1 MTDIRSDII
10 INVDTSIGIAEIKN
24 LQRQIAELNA
34 QLLKSGAQQARA
46 AQNIQRNLINN
57 INATGQFAA
66 SVKNIS
72 STAESFTTALERNK
86 LGMGEYFRYAGGASK
101 TFGKLFKR
109 EFDTIQQVAESRV
122 KTLQTQYVKLGRDAN
137 GALKAIQVRPLALD
151 MENLATKTAIAAQKQ
166 QLMNQLLKQGSTNLL
181 NFGKNTQWAGR
192 QLMVG
197 FTIPLAYLGS
207 VASKTFMQMEEQA
220 IRFKRVYGDT
230 FTATSETDKMIDQ
243 VKKLAGEFTK
253 YGIQVEKTMKMAAD
267 AAAMGKMGA
276 DLLAQIKEA
285 STLAVLGG
293 VEQEQALETT
303 ISLTNAFGIAA
314 EKLAGKINF
323 LNAVENQTVTSIE
336 DLTIAIPKAAPVI
349 KQLGGDVEDL
359 TFFLTAMKEG
369 GINASEG
376 ANALKSGLASLINP
390 TDKASKFL
398 AGFGINLKGIVEAN
412 KGNVK
417 GLVVDFAQALDT
429 LDPLSKARAIEQL
442 FGKFQFSRLST
453 LFQNVIAEG
462 SQAER
467 VLKLTRNST
476 EELAILSE
484 RELKRVE
491 ESPMYK
497 FKKAVEDLKVSL
509 VPLGEAFLKAVTP
522 LVEFAKGFLDRFN
535 SMGEGAKQFAVI
547 ATTVVAGIGPV
558 LLMTFGLIANG
569 VANLI
574 KMFAAISNIFRGAG
588 KSSADLGTQTEYM
601 TQQQLEAAAVA
612 ASLDQTHA
620 KLIQTFGVETA
631 AVEKLATAYA
641 RAVVAQSKLVGSPIP
656 AGKGRGA
663 APAKPMKL
671 QSGIL
676 SVPGPKG
683 AGDVVPAMLSPGEAV
698 IPAKQSQKYAG
709 LIQGM
714 MKDEIPGFRFGRN
727 PFASML
733 GRSRVAV
740 RMKQEDLQAALGAGK
755 KARYQNAFAT
765 GTGADYL
772 TTSGLQNPAQAKLR
786 SAMERDVFGIPLD
799 AAAGSRPTYGYARTS
814 PLQAIINKLFGFKGR
829 QFNTV
834 TANQRIGE
842 KKFWSPA
849 NQPDVKYPELDRN
862 DPLARYGDVDL
873 ITRRSVAKRSSAHVG
888 DALIRYNR
896 VLGGRKSVVPVD
908 PRFGAAPIKGA
919 TQSQLDKAMF
929 DTLNSP
935 FGNNRVPGTNMYNAN
950 PKPGYV
956 ETYTPGGFGLNEVSR
971 IVTRDRGTAKQLQK
985 LVDRAGLRIKVTP
998 QNAPLVVRML
1008 SNVIGSR
1015 FSEGSDKISA
1025 NIIREL
1031 RSKLR
1036 GSPTAISDAYKGVT
1050 YGALAQEDALV
1061 KSLATKYGLSQSQVL
1076 SLLGTDN
1083 SHIGK
1088 VTRTVT
1094 IGGSTEEAKLW
1105 RMQDIQKDHRAVNQI
1120 LENISVM
1127 GSPKGSFLQSLTAEE
1142 ISRSQKIG
1150 LEDARRELANIQAG
1164 GHPTSRAG
1172 YQVLKGIADI
1182 TANKFP
1188 TKATGVRAKILSEL
1202 LDFRFKDKTAG
1213 SYFKALEAKKL
1224 TLPADDR
1231 ITSRGIAQQDR
1242 RIATANQQLALL
1254 PSVKRPVKNPTTKV
1268 QAPKLTRGS
1277 KQQAAISMAQL
1288 LGKRYASGVVS
1299 VPGPKG
1305 AGDVV
1310 PAMLSPGEAVIPAK
1324 MSEKYAPLISSMI
1337 SDSVPGYAQGRQRRN
1352 RANFGSNYGPIARG
1366 EMTPPVSQTQVSAS
1380 VANTLMA
1387 SMKSSRVKTAFGNIA
1402 TSVGNS
1408 ISSGLSSIKG
1418 KLVDAAS
1425 SVQEKMSSR
1434 QQQAQPGQIVQ
1445 TGNRYYEV
1453 DENGKKRQI
1462 KKADALARQQSQP
1475 KPSLGSRISGR
1486 LGTVGM
1492 VGSTVGMG
1500 MMMSGDPGMQQAGG
1514 LVMGAS
1520 MLAPLLPMIMNP
1532 IGLTVT
1538 ALTAL
1543 AAGAYFLN
1551 EQFKQNVKNAHDL
1564 AMATGGSEKALRQF
1578 SEFSGKVAAGEIMDR
1593 RREAGVDVFQT
1604 AAGKTGFGEAYLQ
1617 SEAGKAMYD
1626 SFSKVFNQQGRDS
1639 AISSLTSQMTTAI
1652 ASGALD
1658 AGQARDIVA
1667 ALGKQLNDYSFS
1679 ISVNSKLLSLLGPN
1693 GENLLTNPLQIRVAA
1708 IESSRE
1714 QVSGTLPDVSYSQ
1727 DFNKNYGVAEAMVWF
1742 GNTFLGQDTLTNS
1755 DIDAGK
1761 VSLSNDPAAMGSYVA
1776 STAIALQ
1783 TNQEMLDSLQ
1793 LQNEQLVAAAKA
1805 RGDLA
1810 EVARLE
1816 KQYEED
1822 RTALLKENAATVK
1835 TIQDNFAR
1843 FTGPTQG
1850 KVLTQYK
1857 DLTKELYK
1865 DDPIQSKILDGL
1877 ETNLSALDDD
1887 KEVVIRAALLSKDL
1901 SPNAANNLL
1910 SGENVDTNVDL
1921 MVKLGAQGYNKA
1933 DSISALFDKKGN
1945 TGQLFKDKLLG
1956 FEDPAEA
1963 EKYMGQFDSVIQ
1975 TLSAAGDNALTVGME
1990 FYFKNPEL
1998 LTDAN
2003 KDIADFKA
2011 KTEGKPITMD
2021 IIQQVYGQEMVDQIK
2036 TNQAYF
2042 DSLPDDQKVTYTT
2055 VLRMVGEMDPA
2066 AKMIA
2071 AINFVKSGKG
2081 ADQFKK
2087 MTGMDYA
2094 TASASGTMS
2103 YEWVNSKAVEV
2114 YDTYYAQSVTE
2125 AGNTTTKTTAPPTNN
2140 NTGGKKDDPYE
2151 DILRD
2156 LKRLRNWTIKTAGG
2170 FKELQR
2176 VMGKSNNMKILGGV
2190 ESKLLESTAGISAP
2204 LASYFAGLDEKTQ
2217 KLFFKIGKDGKLV
2230 LTKQGKYFKQAFD
2243 ERAVGNVYVGLQG
2256 QLKTLKQQNI
2266 ATKKLADMGL
2276 DWATA
2281 SEMAGDAEFA
2291 AAVASGKN
2299 ATELQKI
2306 VNLKKQELELTKKS
2320 NALQEARIAIDENN
2334 EQTKL
2339 NDLIA
2344 AYSFDDQKAIMAS
2357 SQLQELIKTGQ
2368 ANTAEFQRLLAQEI
2382 KKIIDQDFRAAA
2394 DALKQAVKDFMARAR
2409 AERTVQSQ
2417 FGKSSPVVAS
2427 VIQSDQ
2433 QLMDMITAAQT
2444 AGKELGQEFY
2454 DRLRQLLSDPDTLG
2468 QVFDEGLNK
2477 AFSAFDA
2484 QEKAIELKFEA
2495 DTKFL
2500 TDPETGII
2508 SVAQRKIA
2516 DLEYAI
2522 DDYNYGLEQISQK
2535 ETEINEKYD
2544 ERFKALDE
2552 IRKVNDRLIA
2562 QEQAQLNVA
2571 DALTRGDIAAAARA
2585 VQDYRA
2591 KQVATNAEAQR
2602 DALETAK
2609 QKELDALTATVNG
2622 KTLTRKQLEKE
2633 IQTIKNQILEIE
2645 EKTLEPAEKALRNF
2659 TEQRDIA
2666 ISNVTVLGKTRLE
2679 WEGIQNQVAI
2689 AAVNNNAFLS
2699 SLIAT
2704 LSVVEALKKAYGELG
2719 GSTPGSVNIAT
2730 SPAGTIANFTTPESS
2745 TAEPS
2750 SVTINPNLTAA
2761 APVVTATPETTTA
2774 APVVVTTAAPAA
2786 TSAPAKSTTAAPKK
2800 TTTAA
2805 PKKVNPAYTTAK
2817 NAVDNLTDQLA
2828 DARAKVS
2835 KHSNLLA
2842 GFERSRNAV
2851 PPAYRYTYDDDI
2863 AAQKKLI
2870 SQWQS
2875 TINWTGKAL
2884 QDAQSKLAKTP
2895 QYLAMG
2901 GLVKGFNT
2909 GGFVSQGT
2917 DTVPAMLT
2925 PGEFVVKKYAVD
2937 SFGMDNLKAIN
2948 NGTYQGE
2955 SVYNYEVNISVKSD
2969 ADADQIARAVISQ
2982 IKQVDSQR
2990 IRGNSFNG

>member
-1 MTDIRSDII
+1 
-10 INVDTSIGIAEIKN
+10 
-24 LQRQIAELNA
+24 
-34 QLLKSGAQQARA
+34 
-46 AQNIQRNLINN
+46 
-57 INATGQFAA
+57 
-66 SVKNIS
+66 
-72 STAESFTTALERNK
+72 
-86 LGMGEYFRYAGGASK
+86 
-101 TFGKLFKR
+101 
-109 EFDTIQQVAESRV
+109 
-122 KTLQTQYVKLGRDAN
+122 
-137 GALKAIQVRPLALD
+137 
-151 MENLATKTAIAAQKQ
+151 
-166 QLMNQLLKQGSTNLL
+166 
-181 NFGKNTQWAGR
+181 
-192 QLMVG
+192 MVG
-197 FTIPLAYLGS
+197 FTIPLAYLGT

-230 FTATSETDKMIDQ
+230 FTATAETDKMIDQ
-243 VKKLAGEFTK
+243 VKRLAGEFTK
-253 YGIQVEKTMKMAAD
+253 YGVQVEKTMKMAAD

-398 AGFGINLKGIVEAN
+398 EGFGINLKGIVEAN

-417 GLVVDFAQALDT
+417 GLVTDFAKALDT
-429 LDPLSKARAIEQL
+429 LDPLNRARSIEQL

-491 ESPMYK
+491 DSPMYK

-588 KSSADLGTQTEYM
+588 KSSTDLGTQTEYM

-641 RAVVAQSKLVGSPIP
+641 RAVVAQSKLVGAP
-656 AGKGRGA
+656 AGGKRGA
-663 APAKPMKL
+663 ASQKPMKL

-1094 IGGSTEEAKLW
+1094 IGGSAEEAKLW

-1150 LEDARRELANIQAG
+1150 LEDARRELANIKAG

-1224 TLPADDR
+1224 TLPADDK

-1254 PSVKRPVKNPTTKV
+1254 PSVKRPAKNPTTKV

-1425 SVQEKMSSR
+1425 SVQERISSR
-1434 QQQAQPGQIVQ
+1434 QQAQTGQIVQ

-1538 ALTAL
+1538 ALAAL

-1551 EQFKQNVKNAHDL
+1551 EQFKQNVKNAYDL
-1564 AMATGGSEKALRQF
+1564 EMATGGSAQALQKF
-1578 SEFSGKVAAGEIMDR
+1578 SEFSGNVGAGEIMDR
-1593 RREAGVDVFQT
+1593 RRDAGVDVFQT

-1617 SEAGKAMYD
+1617 SEAGKSMYE

-1639 AISSLTSQMTTAI
+1639 AISNLTSQMTTAV
-1652 ASGALD
+1652 ASGVLD

-1693 GENLLTNPLQIRVAA
+1693 GENLLTNPLQIRIAA

-1714 QVSGTLPDVSYSQ
+1714 QVAATLPDVSYSQ
-1727 DFNKNYGVAEAMVWF
+1727 DFNKNYGLAEAMIWI
-1742 GNTFLGQDTLTNS
+1742 GNTFLGQDSLTNS

-1761 VSLSNDPAAMGSYVA
+1761 VSLSNDPAAIGSYVA

-1793 LQNEQLVAAAKA
+1793 LQHEQLVANAKA

-1822 RTALLKENAATVK
+1822 RTALLRENATTVK
-1835 TIQDNFAR
+1835 AIQDNFAR
-1843 FTGPTQG
+1843 FTGPTQA

-1865 DDPIQSKILDGL
+1865 DDPIQTKMLEGL
-1877 ETNLSALDDD
+1877 ETNLAALDDD

-1901 SPNAANNLL
+1901 SPTAANNLL

-1933 DSISALFDKKGN
+1933 DSIAGMFDKKGN
-1945 TGQLFKDKLLG
+1945 TAQLFKDKLLG
-1956 FEDPAEA
+1956 FEDPVDAEN
-1963 EKYMGQFDSVIQ
+1963 YMSSFDSVIQ
-1975 TLSAAGDNALTVGME
+1975 SLSAAGDSALTVGME

-2003 KDIADFKA
+2003 KDIAEFKK

-2114 YDTYYAQSVTE
+2114 FDTYYAESVTS
-2125 AGNTTTKTTAPPTNN
+2125 AGDTSGGTTKAPTTKAP
-2140 NTGGKKDDPYE
+2140 GGKKDDPYE

-2204 LASYFAGLDEKTQ
+2204 MASYFAGLDEATQ

-2299 ATELQKI
+2299 AAELQKI
-2306 VNLKKQELELTKKS
+2306 VNLKKEELELTKKS

-2334 EQTKL
+2334 EQNKL

-2344 AYSFDDQKAIMAS
+2344 TYSFDDQKAIMAS

-2368 ANTAEFQRLLAQEI
+2368 ANTEEFQRLLAQEI
-2382 KKIIDQDFRAAA
+2382 KKIIEQDFKAAS
-2394 DALKQAVKDFMARAR
+2394 DALKQAIKDYVAQAR
-2409 AERTVQSQ
+2409 AERTVEKQ
-2417 FGKSSPVVAS
+2417 FGKSSPVINS
-2427 VIQSDQ
+2427 VIQNDQ
-2433 QLMDMITAAQT
+2433 QLMDMIVAAQT

-2454 DRLRQLLSDPDTLG
+2454 ARLKQLLSDSDVLG
-2468 QVFDEGLNK
+2468 QVFDEGLNN
-2477 AFSAFDA
+2477 AFAAFDA
-2484 QEKAIELKFEA
+2484 QEKKIELKFEA
-2495 DTKFL
+2495 DTSYL
-2500 TDPETGII
+2500 TDPENGII
-2508 SVAQRKIA
+2508 PKAQRQIA

-2535 ETEINEKYD
+2535 ETEINEKYE

-2552 IRKVNDRLIA
+2552 IRKVNDRLVA
-2562 QEQAQLNVA
+2562 QEQAQLSVA
-2571 DALTRGDIAAAARA
+2571 DALTRGDVAAAARA

-2602 DALETAK
+2602 DALELAK
-2609 QKELDALTATVNG
+2609 QKELDAITATING
-2622 KTLTRKQLEKE
+2622 KSLTRKQIEKE

-2679 WEGIQNQVAI
+2679 WEGIQNQVAL
-2689 AAVNNNAFLS
+2689 ATVNNNAFLS
-2699 SLIAT
+2699 SLVAT

-2719 GSTPGSVNIAT
+2719 GSTPGSVDVAT
-2730 SPAGTIANFTTPESS
+2730 APTGTIPVFTTPETTKADDSS
-2745 TAEPS
+2745 I
-2750 SVTINPNLTAA
+2750 TINPNLTAA
-2761 APVVTATPETTTA
+2761 PTPAPTTAPTIDPKLLATAPKDTTAKPITTVKPTTT
-2774 APVVVTTAAPAA
+2774 T
-2786 TSAPAKSTTAAPKK
+2786 KK
-2800 TTTAA
+2800 PTTTTT
-2805 PKKVNPAYTTAK
+2805 PKINPAYISAK
-2817 NAVDNLTDQLA
+2817 QSVDSLSSQLQA
-2828 DARAKVS
+2828 AREKVAS
-2835 KHSNLLA
+2835 YQASLA
-2842 GFERSRNAV
+2842 SAERSRAAV
-2851 PPAYRYTYDDDI
+2851 PPSYRYTYDDDI
-2863 AAQKKLI
+2863 AKYKSLI
-2870 SQWQS
+2870 STWS
-2875 TINWTGKAL
+2875 TTVNWTGTAL
-2884 QDAQSKLAKTP
+2884 QQAQTKLKGIP
-2895 QYLAMG
+2895 QYLAYG
-2901 GLVKGFNT
+2901 GMVRAMNT
-2909 GGFVSQGT
+2909 GGFISRGT

-2925 PGEFVVKKYAVD
+2925 PGEFVVRKYAVD
-2937 SFGMDNLKAIN
+2937 NFGVDNLKSIN

-2969 ADADQIARAVISQ
+2969 ADADQIARAVMSQ
-2982 IKQVDSQR
+2982 IKQIDSQR

>member
-1 MTDIRSDII
+1 
-10 INVDTSIGIAEIKN
+10 
-24 LQRQIAELNA
+24 
-34 QLLKSGAQQARA
+34 
-46 AQNIQRNLINN
+46 
-57 INATGQFAA
+57 
-66 SVKNIS
+66 
-72 STAESFTTALERNK
+72 
-86 LGMGEYFRYAGGASK
+86 
-101 TFGKLFKR
+101 
-109 EFDTIQQVAESRV
+109 
-122 KTLQTQYVKLGRDAN
+122 
-137 GALKAIQVRPLALD
+137 
-151 MENLATKTAIAAQKQ
+151 
-166 QLMNQLLKQGSTNLL
+166 
-181 NFGKNTQWAGR
+181 
-192 QLMVG
+192 
-197 FTIPLAYLGS
+197 
-207 VASKTFMQMEEQA
+207 
-220 IRFKRVYGDT
+220 
-230 FTATSETDKMIDQ
+230 
-243 VKKLAGEFTK
+243 
-253 YGIQVEKTMKMAAD
+253 
-267 AAAMGKMGA
+267 
-276 DLLAQIKEA
+276 
-285 STLAVLGG
+285 
-293 VEQEQALETT
+293 
-303 ISLTNAFGIAA
+303 
-314 EKLAGKINF
+314 
-323 LNAVENQTVTSIE
+323 
-336 DLTIAIPKAAPVI
+336 
-349 KQLGGDVEDL
+349 
-359 TFFLTAMKEG
+359 
-369 GINASEG
+369 
-376 ANALKSGLASLINP
+376 
-390 TDKASKFL
+390 
-398 AGFGINLKGIVEAN
+398 
-412 KGNVK
+412 
-417 GLVVDFAQALDT
+417 
-429 LDPLSKARAIEQL
+429 
-442 FGKFQFSRLST
+442 
-453 LFQNVIAEG
+453 
-462 SQAER
+462 
-467 VLKLTRNST
+467 
-476 EELAILSE
+476 
-484 RELKRVE
+484 
-491 ESPMYK
+491 
-497 FKKAVEDLKVSL
+497 
-509 VPLGEAFLKAVTP
+509 
-522 LVEFAKGFLDRFN
+522 
-535 SMGEGAKQFAVI
+535 
-547 ATTVVAGIGPV
+547 
-558 LLMTFGLIANG
+558 
-569 VANLI
+569 
-574 KMFAAISNIFRGAG
+574 
-588 KSSADLGTQTEYM
+588 
-601 TQQQLEAAAVA
+601 
-612 ASLDQTHA
+612 
-620 KLIQTFGVETA
+620 
-631 AVEKLATAYA
+631 
-641 RAVVAQSKLVGSPIP
+641 
-656 AGKGRGA
+656 
-663 APAKPMKL
+663 
-671 QSGIL
+671 
-676 SVPGPKG
+676 
-683 AGDVVPAMLSPGEAV
+683 
-698 IPAKQSQKYAG
+698 
-709 LIQGM
+709 
-714 MKDEIPGFRFGRN
+714 
-727 PFASML
+727 
-733 GRSRVAV
+733 
-740 RMKQEDLQAALGAGK
+740 
-755 KARYQNAFAT
+755 
-765 GTGADYL
+765 
-772 TTSGLQNPAQAKLR
+772 
-786 SAMERDVFGIPLD
+786 
-799 AAAGSRPTYGYARTS
+799 
-814 PLQAIINKLFGFKGR
+814 
-829 QFNTV
+829 
-834 TANQRIGE
+834 
-842 KKFWSPA
+842 
-849 NQPDVKYPELDRN
+849 
-862 DPLARYGDVDL
+862 
-873 ITRRSVAKRSSAHVG
+873 
-888 DALIRYNR
+888 
-896 VLGGRKSVVPVD
+896 
-908 PRFGAAPIKGA
+908 
-919 TQSQLDKAMF
+919 
-929 DTLNSP
+929 
-935 FGNNRVPGTNMYNAN
+935 
-950 PKPGYV
+950 
-956 ETYTPGGFGLNEVSR
+956 
-971 IVTRDRGTAKQLQK
+971 
-985 LVDRAGLRIKVTP
+985 
-998 QNAPLVVRML
+998 
-1008 SNVIGSR
+1008 
-1015 FSEGSDKISA
+1015 
-1025 NIIREL
+1025 
-1031 RSKLR
+1031 
-1036 GSPTAISDAYKGVT
+1036 
-1050 YGALAQEDALV
+1050 
-1061 KSLATKYGLSQSQVL
+1061 
-1076 SLLGTDN
+1076 
-1083 SHIGK
+1083 
-1088 VTRTVT
+1088 
-1094 IGGSTEEAKLW
+1094 
-1105 RMQDIQKDHRAVNQI
+1105 
-1120 LENISVM
+1120 
-1127 GSPKGSFLQSLTAEE
+1127 
-1142 ISRSQKIG
+1142 
-1150 LEDARRELANIQAG
+1150 
-1164 GHPTSRAG
+1164 
-1172 YQVLKGIADI
+1172 
-1182 TANKFP
+1182 
-1188 TKATGVRAKILSEL
+1188 
-1202 LDFRFKDKTAG
+1202 
-1213 SYFKALEAKKL
+1213 
-1224 TLPADDR
+1224 
-1231 ITSRGIAQQDR
+1231 
-1242 RIATANQQLALL
+1242 
-1254 PSVKRPVKNPTTKV
+1254 
-1268 QAPKLTRGS
+1268 
-1277 KQQAAISMAQL
+1277 
-1288 LGKRYASGVVS
+1288 
-1299 VPGPKG
+1299 
-1305 AGDVV
+1305 
-1310 PAMLSPGEAVIPAK
+1310 
-1324 MSEKYAPLISSMI
+1324 
-1337 SDSVPGYAQGRQRRN
+1337 
-1352 RANFGSNYGPIARG
+1352 
-1366 EMTPPVSQTQVSAS
+1366 
-1380 VANTLMA
+1380 
-1387 SMKSSRVKTAFGNIA
+1387 
-1402 TSVGNS
+1402 
-1408 ISSGLSSIKG
+1408 
-1418 KLVDAAS
+1418 
-1425 SVQEKMSSR
+1425 
-1434 QQQAQPGQIVQ
+1434 
-1445 TGNRYYEV
+1445 
-1453 DENGKKRQI
+1453 
-1462 KKADALARQQSQP
+1462 
-1475 KPSLGSRISGR
+1475 
-1486 LGTVGM
+1486 
-1492 VGSTVGMG
+1492 
-1500 MMMSGDPGMQQAGG
+1500 
-1514 LVMGAS
+1514 
-1520 MLAPLLPMIMNP
+1520 
-1532 IGLTVT
+1532 
-1538 ALTAL
+1538 
-1543 AAGAYFLN
+1543 
-1551 EQFKQNVKNAHDL
+1551 
-1564 AMATGGSEKALRQF
+1564 
-1578 SEFSGKVAAGEIMDR
+1578 
-1593 RREAGVDVFQT
+1593 
-1604 AAGKTGFGEAYLQ
+1604 
-1617 SEAGKAMYD
+1617 
-1626 SFSKVFNQQGRDS
+1626 
-1639 AISSLTSQMTTAI
+1639 
-1652 ASGALD
+1652 
-1658 AGQARDIVA
+1658 
-1667 ALGKQLNDYSFS
+1667 
-1679 ISVNSKLLSLLGPN
+1679 
-1693 GENLLTNPLQIRVAA
+1693 
-1708 IESSRE
+1708 
-1714 QVSGTLPDVSYSQ
+1714 
-1727 DFNKNYGVAEAMVWF
+1727 
-1742 GNTFLGQDTLTNS
+1742 
-1755 DIDAGK
+1755 
-1761 VSLSNDPAAMGSYVA
+1761 
-1776 STAIALQ
+1776 
-1783 TNQEMLDSLQ
+1783 
-1793 LQNEQLVAAAKA
+1793 
-1805 RGDLA
+1805 
-1810 EVARLE
+1810 
-1816 KQYEED
+1816 
-1822 RTALLKENAATVK
+1822 
-1835 TIQDNFAR
+1835 
-1843 FTGPTQG
+1843 
-1850 KVLTQYK
+1850 
-1857 DLTKELYK
+1857 
-1865 DDPIQSKILDGL
+1865 
-1877 ETNLSALDDD
+1877 
-1887 KEVVIRAALLSKDL
+1887 
-1901 SPNAANNLL
+1901 
-1910 SGENVDTNVDL
+1910 
-1921 MVKLGAQGYNKA
+1921 
-1933 DSISALFDKKGN
+1933 
-1945 TGQLFKDKLLG
+1945 
-1956 FEDPAEA
+1956 
-1963 EKYMGQFDSVIQ
+1963 
-1975 TLSAAGDNALTVGME
+1975 
-1990 FYFKNPEL
+1990 
-1998 LTDAN
+1998 
-2003 KDIADFKA
+2003 
-2011 KTEGKPITMD
+2011 
-2021 IIQQVYGQEMVDQIK
+2021 
-2036 TNQAYF
+2036 
-2042 DSLPDDQKVTYTT
+2042 
-2055 VLRMVGEMDPA
+2055 MVGEMDPA

-2633 IQTIKNQILEIE
+2633 IQTIKSQILEIE